1 MCMKIICWNLMP
13 HNLWVLSTTVQH
25 GIIRVIFDSPFMV
38 ILIDLPQIAWEKKL
52 SRKILQNQ
60 FQFDR

>member
-1 MCMKIICWNLMP
+1 MP
-13 HNLWVLSTTVQH
+13 HNLWVSSTTVQH